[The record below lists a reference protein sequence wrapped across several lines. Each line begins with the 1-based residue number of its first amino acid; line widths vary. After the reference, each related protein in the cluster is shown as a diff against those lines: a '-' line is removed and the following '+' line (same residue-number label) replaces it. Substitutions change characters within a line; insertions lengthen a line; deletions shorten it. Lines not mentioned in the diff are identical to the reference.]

1 MNIIGIDG
9 SNIVLVLL
17 VVLILLLLF
26 KGISKVGDGT
36 TRIVERLGKRHKIL
50 YPGINIIVPFLDTE
64 KKITQPIE
72 TYVDN
77 GATPYSLVRKNRDIS
92 MAEHRMDPPVLS
104 LIAKDNNTIN
114 VNAVAYFRIVDPMRI
129 VYDVDQFA
137 ETLKSLVETT
147 LRQEVGKLDSD
158 AVISSR
164 EQISSALRTSL
175 QEAST
180 NWGVSI
186 IRVEIEDISF
196 SADVQQ
202 QLAKAREQELIRRA
216 QIVAAREEAEKEVII
231 AEGKRKAAEL
241 VAEGDKQAT
250 ILRAQGAF
258 EEAKL
263 AAEASFLEEA
273 RKAEGEAQGY
283 AAIVKALSGKGDAI
297 VALEALKSQE
307 KVAEAL
313 GQSDSSLIIPNEAAG
328 LFGAFSSVIK
338 ALDASKAKK

>member
-1 MNIIGIDG
+1 MIISG
-9 SNIVLVLL
+9 SNIVLILLVLL
-17 VVLILLLLF
+17 ITLMLF
-26 KGISKVGDGT
+26 KGIRKVSDGT
-36 TRIVERLGKRHKIL
+36 TRIVERLGKRHKVL
-50 YPGINIIVPFLDTE
+50 YPGINIIVPFIDTE
-64 KKITQPIE
+64 KTISQPIE
-72 TYVDN
+72 TFLDN
-77 GATPYSLVRKNRDIS
+77 GEQQYSLVRKNRDIS
-92 MAEHRMDPPVLS
+92 MAEHRMDPPLLS

-129 VYDVDQFA
+129 VYDVDQFS

-158 AVISSR
+158 EVISAR
-164 EQISSALRTSL
+164 EQIGAALRVSL

-196 SADVQQ
+196 SGDVQQ

-216 QIVAAREEAEKEVII
+216 QIVAAREEADREVII

-241 VAEGDKQAT
+241 VAEGEKKAT
-250 ILRAQGAF
+250 ILRAEGAF

-263 AAEASFLEEA
+263 AAEASFLEES
-273 RKAEGEAQGY
+273 RKAEGEAQGF
-283 AAIVKALSGKGDAI
+283 AAIVKALSGKSDAV

-313 GQSDSSLIIPNEAAG
+313 GKSDSSLIIPNEAAG

-338 ALDASKAKK
+338 ALDSSKK